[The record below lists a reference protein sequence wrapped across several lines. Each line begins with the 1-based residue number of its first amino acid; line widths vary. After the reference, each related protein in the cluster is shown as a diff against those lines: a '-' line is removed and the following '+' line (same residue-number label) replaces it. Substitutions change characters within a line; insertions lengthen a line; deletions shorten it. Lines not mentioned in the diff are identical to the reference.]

1 MAYPIKY
8 APMPVMVVKEWDS
21 ILGENKTEL
30 DIYYIASRC
39 YVLGET
45 KRYFMSLPSSES
57 YKVRFPYSISQ
68 TIEPAIILT
77 EGTECVVEKV
87 YDESELEELK
97 EHLKDMNRKL
107 LSKRIYLTNYDSDKI
122 RKLTNSYS
130 DLTSSYTALEEEL
143 ENLLKNEMPFEE
155 NMRLV
160 RK

>member
-1 MAYPIKY
+1 MSYPVKY

-21 ILGENKTEL
+21 ILGQNKTEL

-68 TIEPAIILT
+68 TVSPTITLT

-87 YDESELEELK
+87 YDESELEQLK

-122 RKLTNSYS
+122 RELTNSYNN
-130 DLTSSYTALEEEL
+130 LATSFSLLEEEL

-155 NMRLV
+155 NMCLV

>member
-143 ENLLKNEMPFEE
+143 ENLLKNEMQFEE